1 MFFVQMFLILQ
12 TSEIVPMKNKA
23 DERKQYS
30 AGSSVQKP
38 TEPEAEHCTA
48 NSQMAA
54 LVKTLQNTKTIVN
67 HEDTLEVRHC
77 DERYSSQRVV
87 LVLHQTC
94 F

>member
-1 MFFVQMFLILQ
+1 MFLILQ
-12 TSEIVPMKNKA
+12 TSEIVPIKNKA

-67 HEDTLEVRHC
+67 HEDTLEVWHC
-77 DERYSSQRVV
+77 DEYHNSQRIV
-87 LVLHQTC
+87 LVLH
-94 F
+94 